1 MREGDM
7 DKGNPSMHID
17 PSIEESYADIGRSVV
32 AAAMNQSGDGG
43 GLNEQGEIDI
53 NVTLRLKVEQ
63 SEAAGMMPRVCC
75 VCTKENGVTV
85 CRGMCCP
92 GQPDW

>member
-1 MREGDM
+1 MG
-7 DKGNPSMHID
+7 KGNPGMRID
-17 PSIEESYADIGRSVV
+17 QSIDEAAYADIGRAVV
-32 AAAMNQSGDGG
+32 QAAMNKSGG

-53 NVTLRLKVEQ
+53 DVTLRLKVDQ